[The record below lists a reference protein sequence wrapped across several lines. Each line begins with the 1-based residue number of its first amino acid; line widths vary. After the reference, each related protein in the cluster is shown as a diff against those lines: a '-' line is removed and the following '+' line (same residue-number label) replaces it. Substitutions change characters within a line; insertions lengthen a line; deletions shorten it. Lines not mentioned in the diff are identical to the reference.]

1 MHELQR
7 HFLIR
12 IPPILGIDMSI
23 TNEVLL
29 LWLSGL
35 VTLAIVLAGCRR
47 KQLVAH
53 GFWANLFDATADF
66 MGQTA
71 VRDILGPNG
80 KQWAPFLM
88 TLFFFILSMNL
99 FGLIPLPDHAK
110 AMTSSISVTLGLA
123 LMVFLVTVI
132 VNIKTHGLRGFLGK
146 FVPAGLPVA
155 IRILVVPIEVASW
168 LARPASLAIRLF
180 ANMLAGHALVLIF
193 IGMCASLAWFLKPL
207 PLIGA
212 VIMSG
217 FELFVAFIQA
227 FIFTLLTGM
236 YIKDA
241 LDKH

>member
-7 HFLIR
+7 QILIR
-12 IPPILGIDMSI
+12 IPSVFGVDMSI
-23 TNEVLL
+23 TNEVVL

-47 KQLVAH
+47 KELVAH
-53 GFWANLFDATADF
+53 GFWANLFDATAEF
-66 MGQTA
+66 MDHTA

-80 KQWAPFLM
+80 KRWAPFLM
-88 TLFFFILSMNL
+88 TLFFFVLSMNL
-99 FGLIPLPDHAK
+99 FGLIPLPEHAK

-123 LMVFLVTVI
+123 LMVFLITVV
-132 VNIKTHGLRGFLGK
+132 VNIRTHGVGGFLGK
-146 FVPAGLPVA
+146 FVPQGLPLA

-180 ANMLAGHALVLIF
+180 ANMLAGHALVLVF
-193 IGMCASLAWFLKPL
+193 IGMCGTLAWFLKPL

-212 VIMSG
+212 VVMSG
-217 FELFVAFIQA
+217 FELFVSFVQA